1 MMRPAASSGE
11 TAKSAFL
18 PTKESRGR
26 RLVHSYCGDGVAGVL
41 ELLAG
46 EGMVKG
52 GGGGGPCP
60 SSLPRSAEFSWQLG
74 VSHPASTAPS

>member
-26 RLVHSYCGDGVAGVL
+26 RLVHSFSEDGVAGVL

-46 EGMVKG
+46 EGVAKEDQPQAG
-52 GGGGGPCP
+52 
-60 SSLPRSAEFSWQLG
+60 EG
-74 VSHPASTAPS
+74 VAKED